1 MILSDIRRYLEQR
14 QQVCL
19 SDIALHF
26 GASQDATR
34 GMLETWI
41 RKGKVRRLVSQVAC
55 GSSCGKCAPA
65 QMEWYEWV
73 GDRPH

>member
-26 GASQDATR
+26 GASPDATR

-41 RKGKVRRLVSQVAC
+41 RKGKVRRLLSQAAC
-55 GSSCGKCAPA
+55 GSGCGKCTPA
-65 QMEWYEWV
+65 QMELYEWV
-73 GDRPH
+73 GDRPQ

>member
-1 MILSDIRRYLEQR
+1 MRRYLQQH

-26 GASQDATR
+26 DSSPDATR

-41 RKGKVRRLVSQVAC
+41 RKGKVRRLPTMAC
-55 GSSCGKCAPA
+55 GSSCGKCAPE
-65 QMEWYEWV
+65 QVELYEWV
-73 GDRPH
+73 GERP

>member
-1 MILSDIRRYLEQR
+1 MILSDIRRYMEQR

-41 RKGKVRRLVSQVAC
+41 RKGKVRRLASMAC
-55 GSSCGKCAPA
+55 GSSCGKCPEA
-65 QMEWYEWV
+65 QIELYEWI
-73 GDRPH
+73 GDRPQQ